1 MADRPDREARR
12 QANLAQAGKT
22 SPLPPSIADLPLPG
36 GLQLDEDEF
45 VVRTAKDWGSSISS
59 LVLTTRRLICPTDLT
74 GRSQVAIPLTEVR
87 DVQLRKHWVGFPTI
101 WIERVEQPPA
111 SFPAHINGARIRAD
125 ISVMVESARRAAI
138 PTLTVVSPPLVT
150 GDRYERLRQIGELRA
165 SGVLSETEFQEE
177 KARILKES

>member
-12 QANLAQAGKT
+12 QANFASAQKA
-22 SPLPPSIADLPLPG
+22 SPLAPSIVDLPLPG

-45 VVRTAKDWGSSISS
+45 VVRTAKDWGASVNP

-74 GRSQVAIPLTEVR
+74 GRTHVAIPLTDVR

-101 WIERVEQPPA
+101 IVDRVDQPPA

-125 ISVMVESARRAAI
+125 IAAMVEAAQRAAF
-138 PTLTVVSPPLVT
+138 PTLSVVSPPPAT

-165 SGVLSETEFQEE
+165 SGVLSESEFQEE

>member
-1 MADRPDREARR
+1 MADRSDREARR
-12 QANLAQAGKT
+12 QANFAAAQQT
-22 SPLPPSIADLPLPG
+22 SALPPSVADLPLAG
-36 GLQLDEDEF
+36 GLELGEDEF

-59 LVLTTRRLICPTDLT
+59 LVLTTTRLICPGDLT
-74 GRSQVAIPLTEVR
+74 GRTQVSIPLTDVR

-101 WIERVEQPPA
+101 VIECADQPAA

-125 ISVMVESARRAAI
+125 ISAMVESARGPAGPALSVVTP
-138 PTLTVVSPPLVT
+138 PTSS
-150 GDRYERLRQIGELRA
+150 DRYERLRQIGELRA

>member
-1 MADRPDREARR
+1 MADRTDREVRR
-12 QANLAQAGKT
+12 QANFAAAQQT
-22 SPLPPSIADLPLPG
+22 SALPPSVADLPLSG
-36 GLQLDEDEF
+36 GLELSEDEF

-101 WIERVEQPPA
+101 VIERVDQPTA

-125 ISVMVESARRAAI
+125 ISAMVESARRAAI
-138 PTLTVVSPPLVT
+138 PTLTVVTQAPATS
-150 GDRYERLRQIGELRA
+150 DRYERLRQIGELRA
-165 SGVLSETEFQEE
+165 SGVLSEAEFQEE